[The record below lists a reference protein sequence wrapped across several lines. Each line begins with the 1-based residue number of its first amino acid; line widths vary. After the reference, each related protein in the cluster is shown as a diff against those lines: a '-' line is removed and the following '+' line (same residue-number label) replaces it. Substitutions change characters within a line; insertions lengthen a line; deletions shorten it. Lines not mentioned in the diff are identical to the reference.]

1 MQATEIPLR
10 VRSAKEQALTDW
22 LRRLEFPR
30 DYDYFMMLP
39 LSLIKQWIMGLDPK
53 IAIVVA
59 CDPEFKRMF
68 EFKNKESFVG
78 RWLNWCVR
86 RIHGLDF

>member
-1 MQATEIPLR
+1 MNTTNIPLLI
-10 VRSAKEQALTDW
+10 RSTREEAIARW
-22 LRRLEFPR
+22 ISRLEFPR

-39 LSLIKQWIMGLDPK
+39 LSLIKQWIIGLDPK
-53 IAIVVA
+53 VAIVVA
-59 CDPEFKRMF
+59 CDPEFKKMF
-68 EFKNKESFVG
+68 EFKNTEGWIG